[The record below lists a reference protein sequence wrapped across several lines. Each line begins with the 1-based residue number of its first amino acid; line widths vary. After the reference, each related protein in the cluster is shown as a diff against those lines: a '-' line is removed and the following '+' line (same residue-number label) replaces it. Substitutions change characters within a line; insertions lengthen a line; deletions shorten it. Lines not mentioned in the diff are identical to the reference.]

1 MSKDIMN
8 VAFLSLGGNIG
19 TRLDNLLK
27 AIYAIKTIGI
37 EITKASSVYET
48 QAWGSSSKKKYLN
61 QVIKISTHLDA
72 QELLKQ
78 LLIIEKDIGR
88 KRTANRYSDRTM
100 DIDILFF
107 NGATI
112 VSKNLSIP
120 HPRLHL
126 RKFVLIPFFEIEK
139 KFVHPILQKS
149 IASLLKECKDNL
161 DVKIYKQS
169 NRVKYICIEGNIGSG
184 KSTLARYLAKQLE
197 ANYLPEIFEEN
208 QLLPLF
214 YTRPKLYAFA
224 LENSFLISRF
234 QQLNS
239 YFKKHKKMVVS
250 DFSIYKCLWFAKANL
265 SGKDYVFFKKQFE
278 ALLQHLPKPDL
289 IIHLQTSVTNLKRN
303 IKKRGRPYEQNI
315 SEAYLVDLERQYEKG
330 LKKIKDVEQLRI
342 SIPHYHPK
350 LELESVRKIKTYL
363 KELG

>member
-8 VAFLSLGGNIG
+8 MAFLSLGGNIG
-19 TRLDNLLK
+19 TRLENLNK
-27 AIYAIKTIGI
+27 AIYAIKAIGI
-37 EITKASSVYET
+37 DVVKASSIYET

-78 LLIIEKDIGR
+78 LLAIEKEIGR
-88 KRTANRYSDRTM
+88 KRTANRYADRTM

-107 NGATI
+107 NASI
-112 VSKNLSIP
+112 VASKNLSVP

-126 RKFVLIPFFEIEK
+126 RKFILIPFYEIEK
-139 KFVHPILQKS
+139 KFVHPILKKS
-149 IASLLKECKDNL
+149 IATLLSACEDKL
-161 DVKIYKQS
+161 DVVIYKEP
-169 NRVKYICIEGNIGSG
+169 NLIKYICIEGNIGSG
-184 KSTLARYLAKQLE
+184 KSTLARFLAKQLG

-239 YFKKHKKMVVS
+239 YFKIQKKMVVS

-278 ALLQHLPKPDL
+278 ALLNHLPKPDL
-289 IIHLQTSVTNLKRN
+289 IIHLETSIANLKQN
-303 IKKRGRPYEQNI
+303 IKKRGRSYEQNI
-315 SEAYLVDLERQYEKG
+315 SEAYLIKLEKQYEKG
-330 LKKIKDVEQLRI
+330 LKKIKNIRLLN
-342 SIPHYHPK
+342 IPIQYYHPR
-350 LELESVRKIKTYL
+350 LEVESVKKIKTYL
-363 KELG
+363 KEVG